1 MTGCI
6 STPRTIPVRHGELP
20 GAALPYFAEKTNTGC
35 QNRSP
40 SGPQTVRVSPGPS
53 SAGTRVTSR
62 TAAGGPAAS
71 RRGGDGGDGGRRSH
85 TPPPPPLPEPA
96 EASAPTGP
104 PGRPSAYQPCRPRPS
119 PGGSAPPPGALGGG
133 RRGGPPPPPF
143 PSATPLPVRAPRAG
157 GSRPALPHTGNG
169 HGGAPRPRR
178 GGGSP
183 ALSCRLPSLRL
194 HHSARSPL
202 CRM

>member
-1 MTGCI
+1 MPEPQPLGSADGPRLAGALQRRDTRDLPHGRWRAGC
-6 STPRTIPVRHGELP
+6 LP
-20 GAALPYFAEKTNTGC
+20 P
-35 QNRSP
+35 
-40 SGPQTVRVSPGPS
+40 
-53 SAGTRVTSR
+53 
-62 TAAGGPAAS
+62 
-71 RRGGDGGDGGRRSH
+71 RRGRRRRREAVTH
-85 TPPPPPLPEPA
+85 PPPPLPEPA